1 MLIHISKEGKVATDN
16 TILGYQGELEART
29 IKFCFDEEPE
39 YQYRIVFDNGIWE
52 TPYEIEVINR
62 KIIVGGSLLSD
73 VGAVN
78 CQFVAITP
86 NYETSE
92 TAEVVWKSEMFELY
106 VEESIEENPTA
117 IPTYEQA
124 VDKLT
129 EINEA
134 IRKIELSTTDK
145 TYVHNQM
152 TASEVWEITH
162 LLDKYPSVTVTD
174 SAGDEVIGDV
184 HYIDKNT
191 LTVSFS
197 AKFSGM
203 AYCN

>member
-1 MLIHISKEGKVATDN
+1 
-16 TILGYQGELEART
+16 
-29 IKFCFDEEPE
+29 
-39 YQYRIVFDNGIWE
+39 
-52 TPYEIEVINR
+52 
-62 KIIVGGSLLSD
+62 
-73 VGAVN
+73 
-78 CQFVAITP
+78 
-86 NYETSE
+86 
-92 TAEVVWKSEMFELY
+92 MFELY

-152 TASEVWEITH
+152 TASEVWEIPH